1 MLLQQTK
8 RAPGRP
14 RKGNSAQPSNGPSK
28 RKSDRPSAR
37 KSRNKRIEPT
47 PQAPIVPQDNWPT
60 DVPSDGPRLPL
71 KVDKQLEDCV
81 NQIMRKISRGPK
93 IAVELPEMN
102 PEGDEVAYT
111 ATLLMRIYIRAHTEG
126 NWNICD
132 LVADTWIRAF
142 HAKRRRQ
149 ERFNQFDALC
159 WRFNE
164 ALTNRRNAG
173 LRDYDQNA
181 PDFSRV
187 LKENDPLLEKNVTDL
202 DPDLLAQLY
211 TEADSPCAARNLWAD
226 TMALCGSKLEN
237 RMQIDKRRGVQWNPK
252 LIYDIMCTTLRM
264 TRRKLTLKIEEATE
278 GAWCKRYHMHAL
290 HGTPCYRKIAYD
302 RKVAGDDSS
311 DEDELGNDAPSTM
324 TMGTDFTMPS
334 AGGLGTIDGSDAVMG
349 DAMDEDA
356 EGESDGGYMGA

>member
-1 MLLQQTK
+1 MLLQQMK
-8 RAPGRP
+8 RGPGRP
-14 RKGNSAQPSNGPSK
+14 RKSNSAQPSKGPSK
-28 RKSDRPSAR
+28 RKSDGPSAR
-37 KSRNKRIEPT
+37 NSKNKPMEAT

-60 DVPSDGPRLPL
+60 DSQSRGPRAPPRI
-71 KVDKQLEDCV
+71 DKQLEDCV
-81 NQIMRKISRGPK
+81 NQIMSKIGRGPK

-102 PEGDEVAYT
+102 PEGAEVAYT

-126 NWNICD
+126 NWNVCD

-149 ERFNQFDALC
+149 EQYNQFDALC

-164 ALTNRRNAG
+164 ALSNRRNAG
-173 LRDYDQNA
+173 LKDYDQNA
-181 PDFSRV
+181 PDWSRV
-187 LKENDPLLEKNVTDL
+187 LKENDPLLEKNVTDF
-202 DPDLLAQLY
+202 DPELLAQLY

-226 TMALCGSKLEN
+226 TMALCGNKLEN

-278 GAWCKRYHMHAL
+278 AAWCKRYHMHAL

-302 RKVAGDDSS
+302 RKVASEDSS
-311 DEDELGNDAPSTM
+311 DEDGSENSAPMTLELGADLA
-324 TMGTDFTMPS
+324 MPS
-334 AGGLGTIDGSDAVMG
+334 ARGLGAMDGSDAVMG
-349 DAMDEDA
+349 DAMDEDT
-356 EGESDGGYMGA
+356 EGESDGE